1 MQRNW
6 RELIRPR
13 SVVVDES
20 SLTDRYGKF
29 VAEPFERGFGTTVGN
44 SLRRVLLSSIRG
56 AAVTAVKIEGVLH
69 EFSTI
74 PEVVE
79 DVSEI
84 CLNLKGIDLKM
95 DGEEPRIVH
104 MRFEGERVVTAGD
117 LFTGNDVVS
126 TNPSH
131 VVCTMGPGA
140 TLDIELTVK
149 HGFGYARAERNKDQ
163 GAPIGTIPIDSIFT
177 PIRRVNYRVSNARV
191 GQMTDYDRLTLEVW
205 TNGAV
210 LPVDAIGIAAKIVKE
225 QVKVFIN
232 FEDHDEDT
240 TVVSI
245 IGADE
250 AAVAG
255 SDSPQAQEVLYRLVE
270 ELDLSVRAQNCLQNA
285 GIKYVGE
292 LVQKTEQEM
301 LKTRNFGRKSLKEIK
316 DVLADLDL
324 ALGMRLDGF
333 DPDRKG

>member
-29 VAEPFERGFGTTVGN
+29 VAEPLERGFGTTIGN

-56 AAVTAVKIEGVLH
+56 AAVTAVKIDGVLH

-84 CLNLKGIDLKM
+84 CLNLKGVDLKM
-95 DGEEPRIVH
+95 DGEEPRLVH
-104 MRFEGERVVTAGD
+104 ARFEGERVVTAGD
-117 LFTGNDVVS
+117 IFTGNDVVT
-126 TNPSH
+126 TNPDH
-131 VVCTMGPGA
+131 VVCNMGPGA

-149 HGFGYARAERNKDQ
+149 HGFGYVRAERNKDAS
-163 GAPIGTIPIDSIFT
+163 APVGTIPIDSIFT

-191 GQMTDYDRLTLEVW
+191 GQMTDYDRLNLEVW

-210 LPVDAIGIAAKIVKE
+210 LPVDAVGIAAKIIKE

-232 FEDHDEDT
+232 FEEHEED
-240 TVVSI
+240 V
-245 IGADE
+245 G
-250 AAVAG
+250 AAVVTGGDETGLGAEVG
-255 SDSPQAQEVLYRLVE
+255 QTQEVLYRLVE

-292 LVQKTEQEM
+292 LVQRTEQQM

-324 ALGMRLDGF
+324 TLGMRLDGF
-333 DPDRKG
+333 DPEKRA

>member
-29 VAEPFERGFGTTVGN
+29 VAEPLERGFGTTIGN

-56 AAVTAVKIEGVLH
+56 AAVTAVKIDGVLH

-84 CLNLKGIDLKM
+84 CLNLKGVDLKM
-95 DGEEPRIVH
+95 DGEEPRLVH
-104 MRFEGERVVTAGD
+104 ARFEGERVVTAGD
-117 LFTGNDVVS
+117 IFTGNDVVT
-126 TNPSH
+126 TNPDH
-131 VVCTMGPGA
+131 VVCNMGPGA

-149 HGFGYARAERNKDQ
+149 HGFGYVRAERNKDAS
-163 GAPIGTIPIDSIFT
+163 APVGTIPIDSIFT

-191 GQMTDYDRLTLEVW
+191 GQMTDYDRLNLEVW

-210 LPVDAIGIAAKIVKE
+210 LPVDAVGIAAKIIKE

-232 FEDHDEDT
+232 FEEHEED
-240 TVVSI
+240 V
-245 IGADE
+245 G
-250 AAVAG
+250 AAVVTGGDETGLGAEVG
-255 SDSPQAQEVLYRLVE
+255 QTQEVLYRLVE

-292 LVQKTEQEM
+292 LVQRTEQEM

-324 ALGMRLDGF
+324 TLGMRLDGF
-333 DPDRKG
+333 DPEKRA

>member
-13 SVVVDES
+13 SVVVDET

-56 AAVTAVKIEGVLH
+56 AAVTAVKIDGVLH

-84 CLNLKGIDLKM
+84 CLNLKGVDLRM
-95 DGEEPRIVH
+95 EGEEPRKIH
-104 MRFEGERVVTAGD
+104 ARFEGERVVTAGD
-117 LFTGNDVVS
+117 VFTGNDVIS
-126 TNPSH
+126 TNPSQ

-140 TLDIELTVK
+140 VVDIELTVK
-149 HGFGYARAERNKDQ
+149 HGFGYSRAERNKDA
-163 GAPIGTIPIDSIFT
+163 GAPVGTIPIDSIFT

-191 GQMTDYDRLTLEVW
+191 GHLTDYDRLTLEVW

-210 LPVDAIGIAAKIVKE
+210 GPVDAVGIAAKIVKE

-232 FEDHDEDT
+232 FEDKDDE
-240 TVVSI
+240 V
-245 IGADE
+245 
-250 AAVAG
+250 AAVSLASGDDAAAG
-255 SDSPQAQEVLYRLVE
+255 SGEPPQTQEVLYRLVE

-292 LVQKTEQEM
+292 LVQRTEQEM

-316 DVLADLDL
+316 DVLADLEL
-324 ALGMRLDGF
+324 SLGMRLDGF
-333 DPDRKG
+333 DPDRRG